1 MYASL
6 KALEDVSITNYETHI
21 QPFKQVIIMR
31 TREEIEKD
39 MAALFVGGCQDR
51 IMTITEHKYR
61 NTMIGKYRKELDE
74 LEALKKQ
81 EKNIHGKNKKNN
93 HK

>member
-51 IMTITEHKYR
+51 IMTFTELKHR
-61 NTMIGKYRKELDE
+61 IIMLGKYRKELDE
-74 LEALKKQ
+74 LDML
-81 EKNIHGKNKKNN
+81 EKNNDKIKDQK
-93 HK
+93 